1 MTESDTAIP
10 GAIAIVVPTDTNVAK
25 KVEWDEAAVGTE
37 SVERVG
43 IVQMAETEN
52 ICRKCQYAVKTSE
65 VVVAVAVED
74 KEVVLLIM

>member
-1 MTESDTAIP
+1 M
-10 GAIAIVVPTDTNVAK
+10 
-25 KVEWDEAAVGTE
+25 AVGTE

-43 IVQMAETEN
+43 IVQTAETES
-52 ICRKCQYAVKTSE
+52 ICLNCRYAVKARE